1 MMTRLST
8 ARSESESSPGRGLL
22 SPVRASPA
30 RRRPCH
36 GHGLRVRLY
45 AWFDP
50 PSHSAH
56 SARPRTRSQS
66 AGAREIPR
74 LQVTSS
80 RSGPG
85 PGPGP
90 VTVTS
95 TQATPGRDTLT
106 EDSDAGGSENEPG
119 VPGDS

>member
-1 MMTRLST
+1 M
-8 ARSESESSPGRGLL
+8 PGLTLR
-22 SPVRASPA
+22 VSPA
-30 RRRPCH
+30 
-36 GHGLRVRLY
+36 
-45 AWFDP
+45 
-50 PSHSAH
+50 AH

-66 AGAREIPR
+66 AGARETRIPR